1 MKAALPSVSVLL
13 AAVLGCGSA
22 HATTVTAEGAAAT
35 AADTQ
40 ADTPTRHEGVLAAG
54 DTVRIPLPVGPR
66 HLQGSLTLADEQ
78 APAQGYRLWLEAPGW
93 HRELAGQEGTPLQ
106 LRFGA
111 LLPDAP
117 ATLVLQSRTAR
128 GAWQITLRREA
139 IAGWQQPGP
148 QAAPDIVHSPT
159 LQRLQ
164 QAIAAAPAQAEAL
177 QAQFWQQLRQQ
188 GGTPLVEPIGQGYSR
203 LTFLWRG
210 ARHNVRLLGGP
221 ANDHLWLARLPG
233 TDIWQRSF
241 VVPDTLRLGY
251 QLAPDVPRLLPDP
264 DPQQDRIRQ
273 RRAVRAVN
281 QSDPNNPGPV
291 MGADSVVALPAAP
304 AQLGVSADARAQGR
318 MQVQVLDSRLLG
330 NRRRIW
336 IYQTPAEPGAAVT
349 DTTHDAPA
357 ADDGTPAPSVRK
369 KAQAPR
375 PAAAERARKPSQP
388 RKPLQLYLF
397 DGADYS
403 TKVDGPAILD
413 AVARRLQRP
422 ITAIFIDNPS
432 REARSTELPPNP
444 RLADMMAT
452 ELQPLVQRL
461 TGLPRDPAHTI
472 VGGSSYGG
480 LASAWVALRH
490 PEVFGN
496 VLSMSGSYW
505 WTADEGPL
513 AEGLPAWLARHPRPG
528 LRWFISAGLYETGR
542 NGERNI
548 FETSHELHDILR
560 RQKQTVFFH
569 EYAGGHDY
577 AVWQGAIGDG
587 LLALFG
593 PR

>member
-1 MKAALPSVSVLL
+1 MQRRGTL
-13 AAVLGCGSA
+13 
-22 HATTVTAEGAAAT
+22 TAGE
-35 AADTQ
+35 
-40 ADTPTRHEGVLAAG
+40 
-54 DTVRIPLPVGPR
+54 TVRIPLPTGPR
-66 HLQGSLTLADEQ
+66 YLQGSLTLADEQ

-93 HRELAGQEGTPLQ
+93 RREVAGQEGTPLQ

-111 LLPDAP
+111 LLPDTP
-117 ATLVLQSRTAR
+117 ATLVLQSSTAQ
-128 GAWQITLRREA
+128 GAWQLTLTREA
-139 IAGWQQPGP
+139 IAGWQQAPA
-148 QAAPDIVHSPT
+148 QAGTDVVHSPA

-164 QAIAAAPAQAEAL
+164 QAIATAPAQADAL
-177 QAQFWQQLRQQ
+177 QAAFWQQLQQQ
-188 GGTPLVEPIGQGYSR
+188 GGTPLVEPIGKGYSR

-233 TDIWQRSF
+233 TDIWQRSV

-251 QLAPDVPRLLPDP
+251 QFAPDVPRLLPDP

-281 QSDPNNPGPV
+281 QADPYNPGPV
-291 MGADSVVALPAAP
+291 LGTDSVVALAAAP
-304 AQLGVSADARAQGR
+304 AQLGVSRDARPQGR
-318 MQVQVLDSRLLG
+318 MQLQLLDSRLLG
-330 NRRRIW
+330 NRRRVW
-336 IYQTPAEPGAAVT
+336 IYQTPAAPVAVHA
-349 DTTHDAPA
+349 DTPRNTPA
-357 ADDGTPAPSVRK
+357 AGDGTGAPSTRH
-369 KAQAPR
+369 KAQTSR
-375 PAAAERARKPSQP
+375 PAAADRA

-397 DGADYS
+397 DGADYIAR
-403 TKVDGPAILD
+403 VNGPAILD
-413 AVARRLQRP
+413 AVAHRLQRP

-432 REARSTELPPNP
+432 REARSSELPPNP

-496 VLSMSGSYW
+496 VLSMSGSFW
-505 WTADEGPL
+505 WTADEGAL
-513 AEGLPAWLARHPRPG
+513 VDGLPAWLARHPRPG
-528 LRWFISAGLYETGR
+528 LRWFISAGIYETGR
-542 NGERNI
+542 HGKRNI

-560 RQKQTVFFH
+560 RQTQTVFFR

-593 PR
+593 PCPPTLTHPHTNCYTITCFMS